1 MSLGEA
7 RGFVGRRRRRR
18 TGEAGHAV
26 ALVAGAAAGAL
37 LGLGI
42 QGAFGGGHPAD
53 AAAATPAILAV
64 LGGAAAWIAAALRDL
79 EARMGSLLPGPL
91 SQPGAVREMGE
102 LVGTLDALTADFREN
117 AAELE
122 RFVRQFSTLSELT
135 EITAS
140 VPDVETLLRLVLKR
154 AMTATQ
160 ARRGTLMLLA
170 PDGRTL
176 QVVAAEGWEP
186 EYRTVD
192 VNTTLAA
199 HVVRTG
205 EPLLV
210 EDIGRATLVGRP
222 NQAETYSSPS
232 FVIMPLKA
240 RNETLGVV
248 CLAEKATGASFQPHD
263 QQFLAALLA
272 QIGFAVEN
280 ARLLH
285 QARRAARLLRER
297 VESQQVE
304 LEEAA
309 RRLLHRE
316 KLSALGQ
323 LAGGIAHD
331 FNNLVQAVRG
341 HTELALESIPAESPA
356 REDLRQVLAAVER
369 AAGLTRQLL
378 AAGSRQVLETEE
390 LDLNAC
396 VLGLA
401 EMLERVIGDHIEL
414 EVVPGEIPG
423 VVIADP
429 RQIEQVLLNLCLNAR
444 DAMPGGGRL
453 TLRTAALAVETGS
466 EGEARREAVVY
477 VSDTG
482 CGMDADTVAKI
493 FEPFFTTKAP
503 GQGTGLGLATAY
515 GIVQQ
520 HGGSIEVVS
529 EPGRGTVFSVHLP
542 LFDPASR
549 EEKEGPETP

>member
-1 MSLGEA
+1 MGK
-7 RGFVGRRRRRR
+7 RRRASKRERGR
-18 TGEAGHAV
+18 
-26 ALVAGAAAGAL
+26 AGAL
-37 LGLGI
+37 AVGAGVAAGGLLGLLLS
-42 QGAFGGGHPAD
+42 GAGPVARVD
-53 AAAATPAILAV
+53 AAGVSLALAV
-64 LGGAAAWIAAALRDL
+64 LGGLGGWLARVLRDL
-79 EARMGSLLPGPL
+79 DRRLRLLAHGAGSGPDT
-91 SQPGAVREMGE
+91 VREMGE
-102 LVGTLDALTADFREN
+102 LVGSLDALTAGFREN
-117 AAELE
+117 AAQLE
-122 RFVRQFSTLSELT
+122 RFVHQFSTLSELT

-140 VPDVETLLRLVLKR
+140 VPDVETLLKLVLKR
-154 AMTATQ
+154 AMGATQ

-170 PDGRTL
+170 PDRRTL
-176 QVVAAEGWEP
+176 QVVATEGWEP

-192 VNTTLAA
+192 VHTTLAA
-199 HVVRTG
+199 HVIRTG

-210 EDIGRATLVGRP
+210 EDIGRATLVGRA
-222 NQAETYSSPS
+222 NQAETYASPS

-240 RNETLGVV
+240 RSETLGVV
-248 CLAEKATGASFQPHD
+248 CLAEKATGGSFRPHD
-263 QQFLAALLA
+263 QQFLAALLG

-304 LEEAA
+304 LEEAE

-341 HTELALESIPAESPA
+341 HTELALESLPEDAPA
-356 REDLRQVLAAVER
+356 REDLRQVLAAVDR

-401 EMLERVIGDHIEL
+401 HMLERVIGDHIEL

-423 VVIADP
+423 VVLADP

-444 DAMPGGGRL
+444 DAMPEGGRL
-453 TLRTAALAVETGS
+453 TLRTAAVSADGA
-466 EGEARREAVVY
+466 EGESPRREAVVY

-503 GQGTGLGLATAY
+503 GEGTGLGLATAY

-529 EPGRGTVFSVHLP
+529 EPGRGTTFSVHLP
-542 LFDPASR
+542 LLDPAAR
-549 EEKEGPETP
+549 EEKDEPGGAPPA